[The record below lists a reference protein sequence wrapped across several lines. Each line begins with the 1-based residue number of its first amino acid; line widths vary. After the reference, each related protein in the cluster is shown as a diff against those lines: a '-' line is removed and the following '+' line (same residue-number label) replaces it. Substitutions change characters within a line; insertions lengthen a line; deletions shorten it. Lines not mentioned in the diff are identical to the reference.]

1 MIDCPITQEEVM
13 YLYGHIAAIYVIVMN
28 VIVII
33 HLARKAKRRKDA
45 MVVINIRRKHD
56 KNRTTSN

>member
-28 VIVII
+28 LTVMNLIVMI

-45 MVVINIRRKHD
+45 MVVINIRRKND
-56 KNRTTSN
+56 

>member
-28 VIVII
+28 VIVMNVVVII

-45 MVVINIRRKHD
+45 MVVINIRRKND
-56 KNRTTSN
+56 

>member
-28 VIVII
+28 LIVMI

-56 KNRTTSN
+56 